1 MIVPRSLQECL
12 EGAPRALK
20 SADDR
25 PKSEPRVIQERP
37 QWAPR
42 GLPRRPGELLGTI
55 LRRPNSK
62 QAPFADQL
70 LRDLRK
76 RCVGNDFSS
85 IFHSCAK
92 ASNLIWTRPYRVE
105 MRFDPS
111 ANESTHSSERASL
124 KHQNRPLGAPQIV
137 PKSTKIALLD
147 PFWSPRAVE
156 EASSRDVGATW
167 SVEAANRSA
176 SRGDFGRP
184 GRSKG
189 LFGRARAPKLRAQRS
204 VLQR

>member
-1 MIVPRSLQECL
+1 ML
-12 EGAPRALK
+12 
-20 SADDR
+20 R
-25 PKSEPRVIQERP
+25 P
-37 QWAPR
+37 
-42 GLPRRPGELLGTI
+42 
-55 LRRPNSK
+55 PNSK
-62 QAPFADQL
+62 KVSFAGDL
-70 LRDLRK
+70 SRDSLKK
-76 RCVGNDFSS
+76 RSRERFLS
-85 IFHSCAK
+85 ISRLCAQVVNCI
-92 ASNLIWTRPYRVE
+92 STRPYRVE

-204 VLQR
+204 ILQR